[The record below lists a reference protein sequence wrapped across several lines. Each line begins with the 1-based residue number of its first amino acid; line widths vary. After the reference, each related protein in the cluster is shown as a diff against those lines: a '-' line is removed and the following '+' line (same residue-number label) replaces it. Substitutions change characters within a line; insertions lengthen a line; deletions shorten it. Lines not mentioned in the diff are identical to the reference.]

1 MIAAAVAKIN
11 GFAYAPDPNV
21 FWKQG
26 YSHDNSYIFVTTQYL
41 TVGLLDE
48 IAAEIDPFEKL
59 LICAPAFDIGLGRR
73 YAQNPGFR
81 TEQVRIRRFRLQSE
95 RGRSP
100 SHRRKRMGGRRIKYK
115 ETGGNRFRQSPP
127 VHGLRP

>member
-73 YAQNPGFR
+73 YDNID
-81 TEQVRIRRFRLQSE
+81 VRKIPASVLNKCEYGVSDYNLNVVDPPAIDESE
-95 RGRSP
+95 WEEEG
-100 SHRRKRMGGRRIKYK
+100 
-115 ETGGNRFRQSPP
+115 
-127 VHGLRP
+127 